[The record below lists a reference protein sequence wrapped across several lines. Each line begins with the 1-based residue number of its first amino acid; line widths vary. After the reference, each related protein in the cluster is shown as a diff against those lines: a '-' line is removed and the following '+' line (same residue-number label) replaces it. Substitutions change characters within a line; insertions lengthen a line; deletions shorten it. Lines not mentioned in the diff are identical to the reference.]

1 MKTKLFLSQL
11 AALVV
16 VAAIFY
22 ASYGATNALASA
34 RANVPEIYFAWE
46 RAVPF
51 WAWSIVPYWSLNLLY
66 ALGFFLCRDS
76 RELARYVTQLLV
88 AQIIATLFFIVFPLQ
103 MSWEKPAVSG
113 FSGFLFSSLATFD
126 LPFNQAPSLHII
138 LCVVVG
144 AFYLRKARAIWLK
157 AALVAWF
164 ALIGLSVLTTYQHHF
179 IDIPT
184 GLAAGCFVLLVR
196 PTDGEPLRFAMT
208 AVTARYK
215 WAALYLG
222 LAFLTLFAA
231 ILGAKIWSSW
241 MLWLSWAS
249 LSFAL
254 VACGYALLGAG
265 VFAKNGQGRHAFAAK
280 ALLFPYLCIARLN
293 ALFWLRGRRLSD
305 EILPGLYLGSV
316 KVAGKFDAVLDCAA
330 EFERPSS
337 AQIYASLP
345 MLDMITPGADE
356 LRRGADELER
366 LVKMA
371 FSSGANLPQR
381 AAKLGP
387 NFGAKAGYAHGRNLK
402 FDEKADARANLQT
415 SGAANEREVAEARQ
429 TLANSNERAAEQNGK
444 KVLVCCALGYGRSA
458 SVLLAWMVIYRGF
471 GFDDALNLL
480 KSRREKIAVSSS
492 LRDQI
497 ARLAAEAHANSKA
510 DQLKMG

>member
-1 MKTKLFLSQL
+1 MKTKQFLSQL

-66 ALGFFLCRDS
+66 ALGFFLCRDAG
-76 RELARYVTQLLV
+76 ELARYVTQLLA
-88 AQIIATLFFIVFPLQ
+88 AQLIATLFFIAFPLQ

-113 FSGFLFSSLATFD
+113 LSGFLFSSLAAFD

-144 AFYLRKARAIWLK
+144 AFYLRKAHAVWLK

-184 GLAAGCFVLLVR
+184 GLAAGYFVLLVR
-196 PTDGEPLRFAMT
+196 PIDGEPLRFAV
-208 AVTARYK
+208 AAETARYK

-222 LAFLTLFAA
+222 LAFLTLFTA
-231 ILGAKIWSSW
+231 IAGAKIWGAW

-249 LSFAL
+249 LSLAL
-254 VACGYALLGAG
+254 VACGYAFLGAG
-265 VFAKNGQGRHAFAAK
+265 VFAKNGRGCYAAAAK
-280 ALLFPYLCIARLN
+280 ALLFPYLCVARLN

-316 KVAGKFDAVLDCAA
+316 KQAGKFDAVLDCAA
-330 EFERPSS
+330 EFERPGG

-345 MLDMITPGADE
+345 MLDMITPCADE
-356 LRRGADELER
+356 LKRGADELER
-366 LVKMA
+366 LVKRA
-371 FSSGANLPQR
+371 LCGGENLPQI
-381 AAKLGP
+381 AAKLGS
-387 NFGAKAGYAHGRNLK
+387 NFSAKAGCAHGRDFK
-402 FDEKADARANLQT
+402 FHRQADSRLNLQT
-415 SGAANEREVAEARQ
+415 RGSASKDEEQ
-429 TLANSNERAAEQNGK
+429 TLTDSNERAVEINGK
-444 KVLVCCALGYGRSA
+444 NVLVCCALGYGRSA
-458 SVLLAWMVIYRGF
+458 SVLLAWLVIYAGL
-471 GFDDALNLL
+471 GFDEALNLL
-480 KSRREKIAVSSS
+480 KSRREKIAVASS
-492 LRDQI
+492 LRDRI
-497 ARLAAEAHANSKA
+497 ARLVDGRSACDRFAE
-510 DQLKMG
+510 LG

>member
-1 MKTKLFLSQL
+1 MKTKPFLSQL

-46 RAVPF
+46 RALPF

-66 ALGFFLCRDS
+66 ALGFFLCRDAG
-76 RELARYVTQLLV
+76 ELARYVTQLLA
-88 AQIIATLFFIVFPLQ
+88 AQVIATLFFIAFPLQ
-103 MSWEKPAVSG
+103 MSWGKPAVSG
-113 FSGFLFSSLATFD
+113 LSGFLFSSLAAFD

-144 AFYLRKARAIWLK
+144 AFYLRKARSVWLK
-157 AALVAWF
+157 VALVAWF

-184 GLAAGCFVLLVR
+184 GLAAGYLVLLIR
-196 PTDGEPLRFAMT
+196 PLDGAPFSFAM
-208 AVTARYK
+208 AREAARYK

-231 ILGAKIWSSW
+231 ILGAKIWGAW

-254 VACGYALLGAG
+254 VACGYAFFGAG
-265 VFAKNGQGRHAFAAK
+265 VFAKNEQGRHAAAAK
-280 ALLFPYLCIARLN
+280 ALLFPYLCVARLN

-316 KVAGKFDAVLDCAA
+316 KEAGKFYAVLDCAA
-330 EFERPSS
+330 EFERPGG

-345 MLDMITPGADE
+345 MLDMIMPGANE
-356 LRRGADELER
+356 LKRGANELER
-366 LVKMA
+366 LVKRA
-371 FSSGANLPQR
+371 LCGGETLPQR
-381 AAKLGP
+381 VAEIGS
-387 NFGAKAGYAHGRNLK
+387 NFSAEASCMHGRDFK
-402 FDEKADARANLQT
+402 FHRQAGSRANLQT
-415 SGAANEREVAEARQ
+415 RGSANESKIGEAKQ
-429 TLANSNERAAEQNGK
+429 IFANSNGRTAEQNGK

-458 SVLLAWMVIYRGF
+458 SVLLAWMVIYAGLDF
-471 GFDDALNLL
+471 EDALNLL
-480 KSRREKIAVSSS
+480 KSRREKIAVASS
-492 LRDQI
+492 LRDRI
-497 ARLAAEAHANSKA
+497 AVRTS
-510 DQLKMG
+510 

>member
-1 MKTKLFLSQL
+1 MKTKPFLSQL

-22 ASYGATNALASA
+22 ASYGTTNALAST

-46 RAVPF
+46 RALPF
-51 WAWSIVPYWSLNLLY
+51 WAWSIVSYWSLNLLY

-88 AQIIATLFFIVFPLQ
+88 AQMIATLFFIIFPLQ

-113 FSGFLFSSLATFD
+113 FSGFLFSSLAAFD

-144 AFYLRKARAIWLK
+144 AFYLRKARSVWLK
-157 AALVAWF
+157 AALALWF

-184 GLAAGCFVLLVR
+184 GLAAGCLVLLIR
-196 PTDGEPLRFAMT
+196 PLEGAPLSFAM
-208 AVTARYK
+208 AREAARYK

-231 ILGAKIWSSW
+231 ILGAKIWGAW

-254 VACGYALLGAG
+254 VACGYAFLGAG
-265 VFAKNGQGRHAFAAK
+265 VFAKNGQGKHAAAAK
-280 ALLFPYLCIARLN
+280 ALLFPYLCVARLN
-293 ALFWLRGRRLSD
+293 AIFWLRGRRISD

-316 KVAGKFDAVLDCAA
+316 KQAGKFDAVLDLAA
-330 EFERPSS
+330 EFERPGG

-345 MLDMITPGADE
+345 MLDMITPSADE
-356 LRRGADELER
+356 LKRGAEELEWI
-366 LVKMA
+366 VKTTLC
-371 FSSGANLPQR
+371 GGENLPQT
-381 AAKLGP
+381 AAEPGS
-387 NFGAKAGYAHGRNLK
+387 NFNTKAGYAHGRDFK
-402 FDEKADARANLQT
+402 FNEQADSRTNLQT
-415 SGAANEREVAEARQ
+415 RGTANESEIAESRQ
-429 TLANSNERAAEQNGK
+429 TLADSNERAAEQNDK

-458 SVLLAWMVIYRGF
+458 SVLLAWLVIYAGL
-471 GFDDALNLL
+471 GFDEALDLL
-480 KSRREKIAVSSS
+480 KSRREKIAVASS
-492 LRDQI
+492 LRERIEQI
-497 ARLAAEAHANSKA
+497 AVRTS
-510 DQLKMG
+510 